1 MRLSVLVDL
10 PEKPYGQADTGFYV
24 WIIQSS
30 RECMSRQELQ
40 KKVRYDLLSINMQK
54 HKPLR
59 ELVYEELRMLIMTG
73 QIKPGTR
80 MMEIDLAESMGVSRT
95 PVREAIRQLEKDNLV
110 TIEPRRGAYVSDI
123 SAPDMADML
132 HVREPLE
139 GLATLL
145 ATRNMTDEELKELA
159 DINLQ
164 YEKAFEQGEREQ
176 LITLDTR
183 FHNRI
188 AEGSRNTYLVS
199 VLKNLQ
205 EQVLRFRYIYFQ
217 SGKRAADVISEHRL
231 ILDNMID
238 RNEKAAENYSK
249 EHIIKLRESIMK
261 EEDFNTK
268 TVR

>member
-1 MRLSVLVDL
+1 ML
-10 PEKPYGQADTGFYV
+10 PGCLTHKDIVE
-24 WIIQSS
+24 
-30 RECMSRQELQ
+30 EE
-40 KKVRYDLLSINMQK
+40 RYDLLSINMQK

-145 ATRNMTDEELKELA
+145 ATRNMTDDELRELA
-159 DINLQ
+159 DINQQ
-164 YEKAFEQGEREQ
+164 YEEAFEQGNREQ

-188 AEGSRNTYLVS
+188 AEGSGNAYLVS

-217 SGKRAADVISEHRL
+217 SGKRAADVINEHRL
-231 ILDNMID
+231 ILDNMLE
-238 RNEKAAENYSK
+238 RNEEEAEKFSK
-249 EHIIKLRESIMK
+249 EHIIKLRKSIMK
-261 EEDFNTK
+261 EEDFNTN
-268 TVR
+268 TVRS